1 MRHEVTKVDTEK
13 KMVYAEH
20 TKTKDVFEF
29 PYDRLLIA
37 TGVRP
42 VMRMGRTGITR
53 RSSFKTIPDAERIL
67 KR

>member
-1 MRHEVTKVDTEK
+1 
-13 KMVYAEH
+13 MVYAEH

-42 VMRMGRTGITR
+42 VMPNGKDGNYKAFI
-53 RSSFKTIPDAERIL
+53 FKTIPDAERIL